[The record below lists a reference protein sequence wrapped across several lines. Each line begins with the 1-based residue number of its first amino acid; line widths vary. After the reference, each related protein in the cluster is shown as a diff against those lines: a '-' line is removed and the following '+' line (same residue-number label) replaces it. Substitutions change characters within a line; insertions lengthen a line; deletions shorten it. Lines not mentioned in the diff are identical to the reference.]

1 MYKMMIVLVLFPLFL
16 HAQEVVTNI
25 NFKGKYDVTQINNK
39 VGFTEW
45 EGDFFMFTESET
57 LSIYKWEND
66 IWSLVGSIPSPLGRT
81 FLAYTQAPNKTGF
94 FVKNGLYY
102 RIFNDYLQVIDI
114 KNNNIVS
121 EHDLKPHGIKFHR
134 TMGIYENQYFF
145 YTNYGRT
152 QTYYRYDLITDA
164 IELLNMPVSDALYI
178 MRDNIIAG
186 ITSQNLAYFYDAK
199 YNVDTLFNL
208 TNRVGKLI
216 NYSIPDSTFIYKYV
230 NEDVIL
236 KINKNQE
243 ITEYNCWPDS
253 FLLYNYLYV
262 NGDKLITVL
271 SQFENN
277 NRQDSVT
284 IYNLETCQIEYAFNT
299 EPLSQYIKNITFHES
314 EGMPENVMIIGFEGY
329 HPGDGVETQYYYI
342 DYKNKSFTSLSGFA
356 TMNPY
361 SSVLYDGNLYSV
373 GSSVGFGG
381 SYATLLKY
389 DVTTGSAVKLPH
401 EKNYITHSI
410 QMGLEKE
417 NKLFF
422 ASNNT
427 MEEPT
432 IWTLDQQ
439 DTFTKQLPL
448 DLHDNLGINFVKQVI
463 TEFDELYFVNTNG
476 LYSLADSG
484 KLIIS
489 FDKKTPLIYEETPLM
504 AVYGNKIAVS
514 KHRTG
519 SVMFEV
525 YDVTTGVID
534 TIIKELTGVSSFHK
548 KAGPFIFFNNYE
560 AGGHLYSYNFIT
572 KTFYAYPDL
581 HYPGPIHEGEESA
594 FIEFS
599 KLTSLVSYSTYFFNY
614 NTGEIKKF
622 EKDYDDYTDYFSGH
636 DGSFYICESF
646 NNSVIELYKKNGEK
660 TIIYNGK
667 GSVFSNDSYRKLE
680 NSKTTLLVAYENNTF
695 HLIANDLE
703 NTEVT
708 TIPHRRNPN
717 GDLIY
722 NQHKNAV
729 LLSTQMNDVNNYYLY
744 EPFKELT
751 LIESNTDQKFLFSDL
766 QDSLAV
772 FMFYKKDSVIRVV
785 VYDRIF
791 QTYSNFEITDLACLF
806 RNTSGGIRIQKNK
819 FILKASC
826 RISYEPWVLD
836 IKERSLKLLAN
847 WNPEII
853 ISYPDKFTA
862 YKKNVYFT
870 AHKNDL
876 NKQWYRIDVDGKISE
891 ISYVEKNHTT
901 LQMYPVPADNYIQL
915 SGDFDAYSVYT
926 SEGQKVLEGNDYKSD
941 QPIETS
947 ILPSGVYFIFA
958 RDKNQIRR
966 AGRFVRM

>member
-1 MYKMMIVLVLFPLFL
+1 MYKMMIVMVLFPLFL

-66 IWSLVGSIPSPLGRT
+66 IWSLVGSIPSPVGRT
-81 FLAYTQAPNKTGF
+81 FLAHTQAPNKTGF

-102 RIFNDYLQVIDI
+102 HIFNDYLQVIDI
-114 KNNNIVS
+114 KNSNIVS
-121 EHDLKPHGIKFHR
+121 EHDLKPHGITFHR
-134 TMGIYENQYFF
+134 TIGIYENQYFF
-145 YTNYGRT
+145 YTNYATT
-152 QTYYRYDLITDA
+152 QTYYRYDLITDTLT
-164 IELLNMPVSDALYI
+164 LLNMPVSDALYI

-186 ITSQNLAYFYDAK
+186 TTSQNLAYFYDAK
-199 YNVDTLFNL
+199 NNLDTLFNL

-216 NYSIPDSTFIYKYV
+216 NYSIPDGTFMYKYV

-236 KINKNQE
+236 KINKNRE

-299 EPLSQYIKNITFHES
+299 EPLSLYIKNITFHES

-361 SSVLYDGNLYSV
+361 SSVLYNGNLYSV
-373 GSSVGFGG
+373 GSTGGFGG

-389 DVTTGSAVKLPH
+389 DVSTGAAEKVPH

-422 ASNNT
+422 ASNNI

-432 IWTLDQQ
+432 IWTLDLQ

-489 FDKKTPLIYEETPLM
+489 FDKKTPLIYEETPLV
-504 AVYGNKIAVS
+504 AVYGDKIAVS

-519 SVMFEV
+519 SVIFEV

-534 TIIKELTGVSSFHK
+534 TIIKELPGVSSFHK

-622 EKDYDDYTDYFSGH
+622 EKDYDDYTNYFSGH
-636 DGSFYICESF
+636 DGSFYICESS
-646 NNSVIELYKKNGEK
+646 NNSGVIELFKKNGEK

-667 GSVFSNDSYRKLE
+667 GSFFSNDSYQKIE
-680 NSKTTLLVAYENNTF
+680 NSKTTLLVAYENNTC

-703 NTEVT
+703 NTAVT
-708 TIPHRRNPN
+708 TIPHRRHSS
-717 GDLIY
+717 GIIKH
-722 NQHKNAV
+722 QHKNTS
-729 LLSTQMNDVNNYYLY
+729 LLYTELNGLRNYYLY
-744 EPFKELT
+744 EPFKDLI
-751 LIESNTDQKFLFSDL
+751 LIEINTDQEILFSDL

-772 FMFYKKDSVIRVV
+772 LMFYKKDSVIRVV

-791 QTYSNFEITDLACLF
+791 QSYANFELTDTDCLF
-806 RNTSGGIRIQKNK
+806 RNTRGGIRFEKNK
-819 FILKASC
+819 FIINSNCSTNSELW
-826 RISYEPWVLD
+826 ILD
-836 IKERSLKLLAN
+836 VKEQSLKPMVDFTGRYAEKFTRYKD
-847 WNPEII
+847 WV
-853 ISYPDKFTA
+853 YFTA
-862 YKKNVYFT
+862 YKNK
-870 AHKNDL
+870 L

-901 LQMYPVPADNYIQL
+901 LQMYPVPADNNIQL
-915 SGDFDAYSVYT
+915 SGDFDVYSVYT

-947 ILPSGVYFIFA
+947 FLPSGVYFIIA
-958 RDKNQIRR
+958 RDKNQKTQ
-966 AGRFVRM
+966 AGRFVKM